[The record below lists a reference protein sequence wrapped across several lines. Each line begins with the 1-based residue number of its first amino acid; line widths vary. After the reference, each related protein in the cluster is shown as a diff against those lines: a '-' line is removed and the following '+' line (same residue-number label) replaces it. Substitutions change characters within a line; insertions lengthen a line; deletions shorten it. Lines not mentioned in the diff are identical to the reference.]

1 MTNNFQIHHQQ
12 RLWQNMVDLIQ
23 NYLNGETKDFY
34 GLIGQLEGALDASD
48 IQDHALINRWYDFWT
63 PLEIRRA
70 VQGNEV
76 DPEQAIEELSKM
88 KQFLLEIKNNPINF

>member
-1 MTNNFQIHHQQ
+1 MTSNFQIHHEQ

-48 IQDHALINRWYDFWT
+48 IQDHALIILIDGMIFGHHLRYVALFKVT
-63 PLEIRRA
+63 KLT
-70 VQGNEV
+70 
-76 DPEQAIEELSKM
+76 
-88 KQFLLEIKNNPINF
+88 KNKL

>member
-1 MTNNFQIHHQQ
+1 MSDHQQ
-12 RLWQNMVDLIQ
+12 RLCQNMIDLIQ

-76 DPEQAIEELSKM
+76 DQEQAIEELSKM
-88 KQFLLEIKNNPINF
+88 KQFLLEVKNNPTNF